1 MAEPGSL
8 KIVCRMDLGFAELSA
23 VFRNVP
29 GPSLVEATS
38 FGDLEREIPDA
49 QGLIIYNNRYT
60 AEVAALIRR
69 RGRALRWIQFATA
82 GLDNAHK
89 FGVPD
94 GCVVCNAADVWAPTV
109 AEHAMALLLGL
120 VRQVHLFER
129 RRQGGEGSREALAGG
144 LVSLQD
150 FTIAVV
156 GVGSIGREFACRA
169 KSFGCR
175 LIGVTRTPREVDG
188 FDECLPLDRLHVAL
202 AQADAVVLSI
212 ALTPETRHLVGCN
225 AFAAMKESA
234 ILINVSR
241 GDVVDEAALIEALQD
256 GRLAG
261 AGLDVFSVEPLP
273 SESPLRRLPN
283 VILSPHVAGFG
294 AAKTVE
300 RLVDLCHDNIARFV
314 DGRPLRNVVEI

>member
-1 MAEPGSL
+1 MVGPGSL
-8 KIVCRMDLGFAELSA
+8 KIVCRMTLGFAELSA
-23 VFRNVP
+23 AVRNAP

-49 QGLIIYNNRYT
+49 QGLIIYNNSYT
-60 AEVAALIRR
+60 AEAAALIRR
-69 RGRALRWIQFATA
+69 QGRALRWIQFASA
-82 GLDNAHK
+82 GLDNAHR

-94 GCVVCNAADVWAPTV
+94 GCLVCNAGDVWAPTV

-120 VRQVHLFER
+120 VRQVHLVER
-129 RRQGGEGSREALAGG
+129 KRQGGEGFREALVGE

-150 FTIAVV
+150 LTIAIV

-169 KSFGCR
+169 KPFGCR
-175 LIGVTRTPREVDG
+175 LLGVTRNPRPVDG
-188 FDECLPLDRLHVAL
+188 IDECLPLDRLHVAL
-202 AQADAVVLSI
+202 AQADAVVLSV
-212 ALTPETRHLVGCN
+212 ALTPETRCLIGRN
-225 AFAAMKESA
+225 ALAAMKASA

-241 GDVVDEAALIEALQD
+241 GDVVDEAALVEVLQD

-273 SESPLRRLPN
+273 SNSPLRQLPN

-300 RLVDLCHDNIARFV
+300 RLVDLCRDNIARFV
-314 DGRPLRNVVEI
+314 GGRPLRNLVEV

>member
-1 MAEPGSL
+1 M
-8 KIVCRMDLGFAELSA
+8 KVVCRMDLGFAELA
-23 VFRNVP
+23 AAHRNAP
-29 GPSLVEATS
+29 DITMVETKS
-38 FGDLEREIPDA
+38 FADLEREIPDA

-60 AEVAALIRR
+60 AEVAALVERQ
-69 RGRALRWIQFATA
+69 GQALRWLQFATA

-94 GCVVCNAADVWAPTV
+94 HCVVCNAGDVWAPTV

-129 RRQGGEGSREALAGG
+129 RRQGDEGLRETLVGG

-156 GVGSIGREFACRA
+156 GVGSIGREFASRA
-169 KSFGCR
+169 KPFGCR
-175 LIGVTRTPREVDG
+175 LLGVTRNPRQVEG
-188 FDECLPLDRLHVAL
+188 IDECLPLDRLHGAL
-202 AQADAVVLSI
+202 AQADAVVLSV
-212 ALTPETRHLVGCN
+212 ALTPETRYLVGRD
-225 AFAAMKESA
+225 ALAAMKASA
-234 ILINVSR
+234 LLINVSR
-241 GDVVDEAALIEALQD
+241 GDVVDEAALVRALQE
-256 GRLAG
+256 GEIAG

-273 SESPLRRLPN
+273 SESPLRHLPN

-300 RLVDLCHDNIARFV
+300 RLVELCRDNIARLA
-314 DGRPLRNVVEI
+314 DGRPLRNVVEL